1 VLSSY
6 LSISWTDTEQG
17 LRVQEHL
24 RSLLLCCSMTQS
36 NPNAQSRRNSRAR
49 SNGVLPKFDA
59 QFETQKR
66 TFHAIARMHG
76 GMSLDAACREEG
88 TTPATVKKYVPRAI
102 RRSKK
107 GKWVLR
113 KNDPY
118 LRALRLPG
126 LHGPVTVLARG
137 YSEAKLGSTYLAAVD
152 RWTDSEGAYEL
163 APFEGKSIGGH
174 ELLTSDRALR
184 ALRDA
189 GLLQLDSLYASLK
202 ETL

>member
-1 VLSSY
+1 MPKKRKNPTNHAKQARAGRNKTTATPRHVKADLSS
-6 LSISWTDTEQG
+6 D
-17 LRVQEHL
+17 
-24 RSLLLCCSMTQS
+24 RS
-36 NPNAQSRRNSRAR
+36 
-49 SNGVLPKFDA
+49 
-59 QFETQKR
+59 FETR
-66 TFHAIARMHG
+66 NRAFHALARMHG

-102 RRSKK
+102 RRSRK
-107 GKWVLR
+107 GKWIVR
-113 KNDPY
+113 KKDPY

-152 RWTDSEGAYEL
+152 RWADRESAFEL
-163 APFEGKSIGGH
+163 VPFEGKSIGGH